1 MATATYPARR
11 NAAGCTAR
19 MLPDGRVLVRAGSQE
34 IGCGTYTSMTQV
46 AADALGLP
54 VASVRFELGQTDMPE
69 NPASTGS
76 VTMASTGTAVHE
88 AATLL
93 RGRLVGMAV
102 ADPASPLHGAAE
114 SDVVVV
120 DGRMALA
127 SNGAAGEPYAA
138 LLARHGGTTVEATSS
153 SRPGAETQ
161 QYAMH
166 SFGAVFTEVR
176 VDPDL
181 GTISV
186 PRIVTAH
193 GVGRIV
199 NPKTARSQIIG
210 GVVWGVGMALL
221 EETLIDPRSGRYLNA
236 DLAEYHVP
244 VNADIGVIDT
254 LFADEYDPHV
264 SAIGAKGVGEI
275 GITGVAAS
283 IANAVYH
290 ATGKRVRD
298 LPITLD
304 ELL

>member
-11 NAAGCTAR
+11 SAAACSAR
-19 MLPDGRVLVRAGSQE
+19 MFPDGRALVRAGSQE

-54 VASVRFELGQTDMPE
+54 VGSVRFELGETDMPE
-69 NPASTGS
+69 NPASVGS

-93 RGRLVGMAV
+93 RSRLVGMAL
-102 ADPASPLHGAAE
+102 ADRDSPLHGVAE

-120 DGRMALA
+120 NGRMALA
-127 SNGAAGEPYAA
+127 PDTQRGESYAA
-138 LLARHGGTTVEATSS
+138 LLARHGGRPVEATSN
-153 SRPGAETQ
+153 SRPGAEAQ
-161 QYAMH
+161 EYAMQ
-166 SFGAVFTEVR
+166 SFGIVFTEVR
-176 VDPDL
+176 IDPDL

-186 PRIVTAH
+186 PRVVTAH
-193 GVGRIV
+193 AVGRIV
-199 NPKTARSQIIG
+199 NPKTARSQIVG
-210 GVVWGVGMALL
+210 GVVWGAGMALL
-221 EETLIDPRSGRYLNA
+221 EETLIDPRSGRYVNA

-254 LFADEYDPHV
+254 LFADEHDPRV
-264 SAIGAKGVGEI
+264 SAVGAKGIGEI

-283 IANAVYH
+283 IANAVHH
-290 ATGKRVRD
+290 ATGKRIRD

-304 ELL
+304 ALL

>member
-1 MATATYPARR
+1 
-11 NAAGCTAR
+11 
-19 MLPDGRVLVRAGSQE
+19 
-34 IGCGTYTSMTQV
+34 
-46 AADALGLP
+46 
-54 VASVRFELGQTDMPE
+54 
-69 NPASTGS
+69 
-76 VTMASTGTAVHE
+76 MASTGTAVHE

-93 RGRLVGMAV
+93 RSLLVGMAL
-102 ADPASPLHGAAE
+102 ADRASPLHGAAE
-114 SDVVVV
+114 SDVTVAE
-120 DGRMALA
+120 GRMALA
-127 SNGAAGEPYAA
+127 SNPRAGESYAA
-138 LLARHGGTTVEATSS
+138 LLARNGGRAVEATSN

-176 VDPDL
+176 IDPDL

-199 NPKTARSQIIG
+199 NPKTARSQIVG

-221 EETLIDPRSGRYLNA
+221 EETLIDPRTGRYVNA

-244 VNADIGVIDT
+244 VNADIGVIET

-290 ATGKRVRD
+290 ATGKRVRS

-304 ELL
+304 QLL